1 MRLAGVDRAARRGG
15 CVAAR
20 WDCDLLAL
28 RSASTGSTQRPLVAL
43 LFGAS
48 ATSPAVLSF
57 RSAFLQGLRE
67 LGYVE
72 STPVRLACT
81 TNLAD

>member
-1 MRLAGVDRAARRGG
+1 MRRPEFIAPRGAAVAWPLAGTVTFWPSGAQAQ
-15 CVAAR
+15 V
-20 WDCDLLAL
+20 
-28 RSASTGSTQRPLVAL
+28 STQRPLVAL

>member
-1 MRLAGVDRAARRGG
+1 MRRPEFIAPRGAAVAWPLAGTVPLWPSGAQAQ
-15 CVAAR
+15 V
-20 WDCDLLAL
+20 
-28 RSASTGSTQRPLVAL
+28 STQRPLVAL

-48 ATSPAVLSF
+48 ATSPVVLSN